1 MNTLK
6 TLLASALVLGG
17 VAQASAQR
25 PADEVA
31 HTYPYAFVGV
41 QGGGQAVLNGY
52 KITDVITP
60 TGAIQGGVWFSPY
73 FGTRLQVGGI
83 WGKEGVK
90 NIGEYKFNYV
100 AGGVDLLVNLSPL
113 FTGTDRNFLDVV
125 LLGGLGANKA
135 WGTKY
140 NELPNYTKGNSHPE
154 AFLDSHVHNHI
165 AAQQRLGLQL
175 GFNLSPSW
183 TITLEGQA
191 NHVGRRSYAH
201 EFNGA
206 ADWNV
211 AALAGITYKFGAVK
225 AEKPVV
231 EVPAPVVPAPAPE
244 PKPTPVPQ
252 PTPKPAPAPAPKK
265 LESKKVEIFYL
276 LAKSEA
282 QDNEV
287 QKIAEVAQWLKSH
300 PTAVATIKGYA
311 DKGTGNAEL
320 NARYA
325 RERAEKVAKILQE
338 QGIAASRLAVSS
350 YGDTIQ
356 PFVENDLN
364 RCVIVVAEEK

>member
-41 QGGGQAVLNGY
+41 QGGAQAVLNGY

-60 TGAIQGGVWFSPY
+60 TGAVQGGVWFSPY

-83 WGKEGVK
+83 WAKEGVK

-154 AFLDSHVHNHI
+154 AFLDSYVHNHI
-165 AAQQRLGLQL
+165 ATQQRLGLQL

-183 TITLEGQA
+183 AITLEGQA

-231 EVPAPVVPAPAPE
+231 AVPAPVVPAPAPE
-244 PKPTPVPQ
+244 PA
-252 PTPKPAPAPAPKK
+252 PAPAPAPKK
-265 LESKKVEIFYL
+265 LENTKVEIFYL

-282 QDNEV
+282 QDSEA
-287 QKIAEVAQWLKSH
+287 QKVAEVAQWLKAH

-311 DKGTGNAEL
+311 DKGTGTPEL

-325 RERAEKVAKILQE
+325 QERAEKVAKALQD
-338 QGIAASRLAVSS
+338 QGIAASRLSVSS
-350 YGDTIQ
+350 YGDTVQ
-356 PFVENDLN
+356 PFAENDLN